1 MQEDNG
7 PDIVSSELDAM
18 VGDLLGSLL
27 DALADGDNPGVL
39 LAAEDVAANRYE
51 AAFDEDGI
59 EVCLRA
65 AQQFVSQH
73 ASGIAGDGVGPI
85 ERYALAYL
93 GAIEDEDGTYLDA
106 VLASFYER
114 GQESGYSAYL
124 LVDGIGQGDD
134 FSWAEPAPAGA
145 EEPLI

>member
-7 PDIVSSELDAM
+7 PDIVTPELDAM

-27 DALADGDNPGVL
+27 DALAEGDNPGVL
-39 LAAEDVAANRYE
+39 LAAEDTEANRYE
-51 AAFDEDGI
+51 AAFDEDSV

-73 ASGIAGDGVGPI
+73 AAGIAGDGVGPI
-85 ERYALAYL
+85 ERYAIAYL

-106 VLASFYER
+106 VLASFYEH

-124 LVDGIGQGDD
+124 LVDGIGAGED
-134 FSWAEPAPAGA
+134 FAWGEPEPAGA

>member
-1 MQEDNG
+1 MQEENG
-7 PDIVSSELDAM
+7 PDTVSPELDAM

-27 DALADGDNPGVL
+27 DALAEGDDPGVL
-39 LAAEDVAANRYE
+39 LAAEDAAANRYE
-51 AAFDEDGI
+51 ASFAEDGV

-65 AQQFVSQH
+65 AQQFVSHH
-73 ASGIAGDGVGPI
+73 ASGIVSDEVGPL
-85 ERYALAYL
+85 ERYAIAYL

-106 VLASFYER
+106 ILASFHEH

-124 LVDGIGQGDD
+124 LVDGIGKGDE
-134 FSWAEPAPAGA
+134 FAWGEPQPAGA